1 MPLDDCPTEILLKE
15 GRIVRGREAILER
28 ADGIRIPIVPYPT
41 PLLDDVGAVV
51 GVVNMTV
58 DITERKR
65 AELELS
71 ERNAQLALAGKAA
84 LVGSYRSTSGQ
95 GLCSSHRA
103 TLQSMACRRG
113 QPRFSVTPGERAYIP
128 RTWLDWTETAVE
140 RFQNVS
146 ASIFRSIEFC
156 GLARS
161 EGSNHGA

>member
-84 LVGSYRSTSGQ
+84 LVGSYTFDIGTGIMQLSPGHAAIY
-95 GLCSSHRA
+95 GLPEGTTEILRDAWRA
-103 TLQSMACRRG
+103 RVHPEDMAR
-113 QPRFSVTPGERAYIP
+113 
-128 RTWLDWTETAVE
+128 LETAVE